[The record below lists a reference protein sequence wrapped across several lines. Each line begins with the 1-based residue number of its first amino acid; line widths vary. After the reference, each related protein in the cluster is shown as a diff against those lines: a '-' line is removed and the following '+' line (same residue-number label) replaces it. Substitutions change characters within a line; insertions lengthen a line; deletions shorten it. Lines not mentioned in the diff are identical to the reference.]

1 MLQDDEQGKSNSDHR
16 YPPYYFTHKYFGS
29 KMEIEGGNYEEYDLI
44 LNKYSDKSQLVAF
57 LLSFFFGGFGA
68 GRFYC
73 EQYFSAAFKL
83 LLSMIV
89 CCIGCLVSFLGC
101 LSVGSR
107 DQEFTNTHHRSFPAF
122 CKFCYGLIVPLLNI
136 ILFAWIIT
144 DWVLFGL
151 NEIPDG
157 YGRTLE
163 PW

>member
-1 MLQDDEQGKSNSDHR
+1 
-16 YPPYYFTHKYFGS
+16 
-29 KMEIEGGNYEEYDLI
+29 MEIESDDYVDYESLT
-44 LNKYSDKSQLVAF
+44 NKYSDRSQLVAF
-57 LLSFFFGGFGA
+57 LLSFFLGGFGA

-73 EQYFSAAFKL
+73 QQYFSASFKL
-83 LLSMIV
+83 LLSITV
-89 CCIGCLVSFLGC
+89 CFIGCLVLLLGC

-107 DQEFTNTHHRSFPAF
+107 EQEFTNNHHRSFPAF
-122 CKFCYGLIVPLLNI
+122 CKFCYGLIVPLLNL

-157 YGRTLE
+157 NGRTLE